1 VKKNFVSTF
10 AAPAVRFVALSRPVG
25 IASPGRREPVH
36 GGSGRGVHAAHGP
49 AHEPDANRRDALAAH
64 SRVAFA

>member
-1 VKKNFVSTF
+1 VSASLRYAT
-10 AAPAVRFVALSRPVG
+10 VRTGFMRGA
-25 IASPGRREPVH
+25 
-36 GGSGRGVHAAHGP
+36 GRGVHAAHGP